1 MNQKRVR
8 RINEDCKWHET
19 GSAEMKYAKNVMNVD
34 IRRIRGVVLLDG
46 MALNIKNGLRMTVDM
61 CIKSMR

>member
-1 MNQKRVR
+1 
-8 RINEDCKWHET
+8 
-19 GSAEMKYAKNVMNVD
+19 MKYAKNVMNVD